1 MVGILGYAGLSEITA
16 WTRGALASTEE
27 SLTVSWITRKVSH
40 VVLFGVLGLLAE
52 SSARPG
58 TRRVTLAVGL
68 SVCLLAELLQN
79 YATGRSAESR
89 DVLINMTAMWG
100 IHLTQVATRCCGRAK
115 ASTKKRIPRLLLW
128 RGVGLRSASDSRRAY
143 LCRRPRPSAAAEE
156 RGRGLGRIRMQRVRT
171 AMNSR
176 VGRLGAAT
184 RTILAIS
191 HSCSGAARPQPIGCT

>member
-1 MVGILGYAGLSEITA
+1 MATRASYKPIFLLWALLCLASSTEMVGILGYAGLSEITA

-89 DVLINMTAMWG
+89 DVLINMTA
-100 IHLTQVATRCCGRAK
+100 L
-115 ASTKKRIPRLLLW
+115 
-128 RGVGLRSASDSRRAY
+128 
-143 LCRRPRPSAAAEE
+143 
-156 RGRGLGRIRMQRVRT
+156 
-171 AMNSR
+171 
-176 VGRLGAAT
+176 
-184 RTILAIS
+184 
-191 HSCSGAARPQPIGCT
+191 

>member
-1 MVGILGYAGLSEITA
+1 MAIRASYKPIFLLWALLCLASSTEMVGILGYAGLSEITA

-79 YATGRSAESR
+79 YATGRSAEWR
-89 DVLINMTAMWG
+89 DVLINMTAFVIG
-100 IHLTQVATRCCGRAK
+100 AYL
-115 ASTKKRIPRLLLW
+115 PRL
-128 RGVGLRSASDSRRAY
+128 RR
-143 LCRRPRPSAAAEE
+143 LPLFP
-156 RGRGLGRIRMQRVRT
+156 
-171 AMNSR
+171 
-176 VGRLGAAT
+176 
-184 RTILAIS
+184 
-191 HSCSGAARPQPIGCT
+191 

>member
-89 DVLINMTAMWG
+89 DVLINMTAMG
-100 IHLTQVATRCCGRAK
+100 YPL
-115 ASTKKRIPRLLLW
+115 
-128 RGVGLRSASDSRRAY
+128 DSGD
-143 LCRRPRPSAAAEE
+143 PK
-156 RGRGLGRIRMQRVRT
+156 M
-171 AMNSR
+171 
-176 VGRLGAAT
+176 
-184 RTILAIS
+184 
-191 HSCSGAARPQPIGCT
+191 